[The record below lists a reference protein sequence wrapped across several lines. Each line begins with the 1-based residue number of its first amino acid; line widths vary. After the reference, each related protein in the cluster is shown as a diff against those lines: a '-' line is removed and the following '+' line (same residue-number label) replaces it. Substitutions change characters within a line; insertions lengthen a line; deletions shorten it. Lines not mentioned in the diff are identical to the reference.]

1 MRTLLSTLV
10 CALLAGSSFSQELLV
25 TFAANL
31 DNAGGANR
39 LDISGADIYSVRFD
53 PAAQKVSDLKRLTN
67 TLSQGEYFPS
77 LSPDRQW
84 VAADRLNGSVHEIIL
99 IHLASGTISSVYRNG
114 RFPEWLNNSELLLTH
129 TTQSEQ
135 DIYKLSLDLSAPT
148 PKVNQTERITDRT
161 RCPGTSIAADPFPY
175 SGGTKILF
183 NTLRSSGETGA
194 AVGTINLDGTGFKL
208 LSDWNGA
215 GHTAPTDDG
224 KFIVC
229 SHSQSGKPSLIE
241 VKTDGS
247 TTFRNLDAPSTA
259 SAYMQQFDARFK
271 DYAFGN
277 YSYQTWGASD
287 RAVFH
292 SAQGVKEAENKA
304 LSRIV
309 YTEYDANWQNPR
321 VVDFSKLVEA
331 LAGKS
336 GKDFT
341 TTSARVIPGS
351 GNPQVAAATA
361 VYLNFVTHNEPTDPL
376 EYEKNQADFNAS
388 AALVR
393 EFGQLITTKNARWN
407 LQTAPKFLLGV
418 IKWENAVSNAT
429 DVLESLHNTPQIDV
443 DPRQKTGV
451 GYNQNIADVAYL
463 LGTIGVDGT
472 QTVGGFIASPAQNAD
487 WEKYLSPVKGVVYP
501 SFSWQAEILW
511 GAASFGH
518 QDDALQNYGVWK
530 PKNKSAFTTH
540 EPANNVWFIGNG
552 CSNVLFAN
560 TLADSI
566 LTNIKNVLQAIETGQ
581 MPADKFYSMT
591 IMTNQRD
598 FSAAYLQKISG
609 LIDSL
614 NVYALQGKIIWA
626 TLREKLD
633 YFAQWSKDKGQA
645 YSQFAC
651 SETPLVTAVQEIEP
665 TAPVLTVYPNPSS
678 DALHI
683 TSDAPLAGAALFN
696 ALGQCVLN
704 QKAHGEA
711 ALEIDVSGFEQ
722 GLYFLRVQTTDG
734 RRVVKAAVVGR

>member
-10 CALLAGSSFSQELLV
+10 CALLAGSLLSQELLV

-53 PAAQKVSDLKRLTN
+53 PATQKVSDLKRLTN
-67 TLSQGEYFPS
+67 TPGQGEYFPS

-84 VAADRLNGSVHEIIL
+84 VAADRLNGNVHEIIL
-99 IHLASGTISSVYRNG
+99 IHIASGTISSVYRNG

-161 RCPGTSIAADPFPY
+161 RCPGTSIASDPFPY
-175 SGGTKILF
+175 AGGTKILF
-183 NTLRSSGETGA
+183 NTLRSNGETGA
-194 AVGTINLDGTGFKL
+194 AVATINLEGTGFKL

-215 GHTAPTDDG
+215 GHSAPTDDG

-241 VKTDGS
+241 VKADGS
-247 TTFRNLDAPSTA
+247 TTFRNLDAPSTV

-271 DYAFGN
+271 DFAFGN
-277 YSYQTWGASD
+277 YSYQTWGVSD

-304 LSRIV
+304 VSRLI
-309 YTEYDANWQNPR
+309 YTEYDDNWQNPR
-321 VVDFSKLVEA
+321 IVDFSKLVEA
-331 LAGKS
+331 LTGTS

-341 TTSARVIPGS
+341 TSSARVIPNS
-351 GNPQVAAATA
+351 GNPQTETTP

-388 AALVR
+388 SALVR
-393 EFGQLITTKNARWN
+393 EFGRLVTTKNARWN

-418 IKWENAVSNAT
+418 IKWENAVSSAT
-429 DVLESLHNTPQIDV
+429 DVLETLHNTPQIDV
-443 DPRQKTGV
+443 DPRQKTGL

-501 SFSWQAEILW
+501 GFSWQAEILW

-530 PKNKSAFTTH
+530 PKNKSAFMTH
-540 EPANNVWFIGNG
+540 EPANSAWFIGNG

-560 TLADSI
+560 TAADSI

-614 NVYALQGKIIWA
+614 NVYAQQGKIVWA
-626 TLREKLD
+626 TLQEKLD
-633 YFAQWSKDKGQA
+633 YFSQWTKEKGQT
-645 YSQFAC
+645 YSQFSC
-651 SETPLVTAVQEIEP
+651 SETPVVTALQDITP
-665 TAPVLTVYPNPSS
+665 GTSVLTVYPNPAS
-678 DALHI
+678 DALYI
-683 TSDAPLAGAALFN
+683 ASDAPLADVALVN
-696 ALGQCVLN
+696 ALGQWMLN
-704 QKAHGEA
+704 KKAHGETV
-711 ALEIDVSGFEQ
+711 LEIDVSGLER
-722 GLYFLRVQTTDG
+722 GLYFLRVRVKDG
-734 RRVVKAAVVGR
+734 SQAAKALVVGR